1 MVRGRMTLSRP
12 VARHGG
18 FTLIEI
24 VIVIVTLGIL
34 AAVAIP
40 YFADISDG
48 TRVNA
53 TREEMQRLKRA
64 IVGNP
69 AAVSAGSYVDRGFV
83 GDVGHL
89 PSSLADLVT
98 RPDSVPPYNRLT
110 RIGWNGPYIDGDAD
124 SYLTDAWGNE
134 YVYDPLNRR
143 LISPGATDSGD
154 SIIVTF

>member
-1 MVRGRMTLSRP
+1 MTLSRP
-12 VARHGG
+12 VARHSG

-48 TRVNA
+48 SRISA
-53 TREEMQRLKRA
+53 TRDEMQRLKRA

-69 AAVSAGSYVDRGFV
+69 AAVAAGSYVDRGFA
-83 GDVGHL
+83 GDVGQL
-89 PSSLADLVT
+89 PASLTDLAVK
-98 RPDSVPPYNRLT
+98 PDSIPPYNRLT
-110 RIGWNGPYIDGDAD
+110 RIGWNGPYIDDDAN
-124 SYLTDAWGNE
+124 SYLTDAWGNP
-134 YVYDPLNRR
+134 YVYDRAGRR
-143 LISPGATDSGD
+143 LISPGAGGSGD

>member
-48 TRVNA
+48 TRINA
-53 TREEMQRLKRA
+53 TRDEMQRLKRA

-69 AAVSAGSYVDRGFV
+69 QAVSAGSYVDKGFA

-89 PSSLADLVT
+89 PSTLSDLVIK
-98 RPDSVPPYNRLT
+98 PDSVPPYNRLT
-110 RIGWNGPYIDGDAD
+110 RTGWNGPYIDGDAA
-124 SYLTDAWGNE
+124 SYLTDAWGNP
-134 YVYDPLNRR
+134 YLYDPANRR
-143 LISPGATDSGD
+143 LVSPGAGNGGD